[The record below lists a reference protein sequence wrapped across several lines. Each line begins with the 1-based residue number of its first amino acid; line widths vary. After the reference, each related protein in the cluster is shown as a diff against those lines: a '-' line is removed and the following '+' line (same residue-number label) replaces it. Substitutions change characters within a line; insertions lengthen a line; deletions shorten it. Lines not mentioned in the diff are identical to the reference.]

1 MFEKEILKKIVAGE
15 YFKEG
20 DYFTEEQLKY
30 FRYFVRD
37 LRVIIEKNRDYYF
50 DTIKN
55 LIDSSD
61 IRKINFGICFLRC
74 YLDKEEILAILKKI
88 IEDTK
93 NPFQTRL
100 QAIYEH
106 LEEESTS
113 EGNKQ
118 KWYQFIKD
126 HVEEYNQSFL
136 RVFVH
141 LTTDKDKL
149 FSEILEKRLSTAKDN
164 KRWIYLIELSMC
176 GADKEK
182 VKDEITK
189 HTESED
195 KFVSKVARECLQQI

>member
-1 MFEKEILKKIVAGE
+1 MVEKEVLKKIVGGE

-20 DYFTEEQLKY
+20 AYFTEEQIKDN
-30 FRYFVRD
+30 RFVQD

-74 YLDKEEILAILKKI
+74 YLDKEEISAILKKI

-93 NPFQTRL
+93 SPFQTRI
-100 QAIYEH
+100 QAIYEY
-106 LEEESTS
+106 LEEKSTS
-113 EGNKQ
+113 EENKQ

-126 HVEEYNQSFL
+126 HVEEYNQSLL
-136 RVFVH
+136 RVYGD
-141 LTTDKDKL
+141 LATDKDKL
-149 FSEILEKRLSTAKDN
+149 FSKILKKLLDLKNDN
-164 KRWIYLIELSMC
+164 KRWIYLIELSRC

-189 HTESED
+189 YTESED
-195 KFVSKVARECLQQI
+195 NFVSKVARECLQQI